1 MNLKGITTLAASA
14 VFAAA
19 AVAQGGISVIVNGTP
34 VTFHGVGPQ
43 EVNGRVLV
51 PLRGVLE
58 QMGAYVDWEPAGQL
72 VTAQQGNTTI
82 SLRIGSNTAQVN
94 NRPVSLDVPAEIFR
108 GNTLVPLRFMS
119 EALGADVRWEPNQY
133 AVVINTGST
142 SGARGQNY
150 NPPPE
155 AQAHIDSLTFDRTGW
170 VSAGSQITFRVHGT
184 PGGRAALTI
193 PGVASDI
200 PMEEVSPGDY
210 QLTWTVPEDRS
221 RINVGRLAP
230 SVRLNVA
237 TSEKTFQYTPTV
249 VSGNEPPPVIGVLTP
264 DDRATVTVRR
274 PTISAS
280 FDDSVG
286 SGIDPQSIRMT
297 VDGRDVTPDASIN
310 SNQISYTPSVGFSPG
325 RHDVRVTASDM
336 SGNQVSKAWS
346 FRIGAD
352 GGRIIRSFNVTGLDN
367 ARPGDVLEF
376 TMLAAPGGQA
386 SFSVGDI
393 IHDKPM
399 VERNPGQYVGTY
411 TLRRDDDLTDQPVSA
426 RFVARSGEV
435 YTVNAKDRVD
445 LNAPLDPPTLISP
458 RTDVP
463 VTNPLVIEGNAPPD
477 SRVQIH
483 VDYSTVVDGNTRM
496 TGQVAD
502 LVVVADSNG
511 HFETNPIDLST
522 FIHGRGIRYVV
533 TATTLGTRDQKS
545 APTSVTI
552 SR

>member
-1 MNLKGITTLAASA
+1 MNLKRITVLAAST

-19 AVAQGGISVIVNGTP
+19 AMAQGGISVIVDGNP

-72 VTAQQGNTTI
+72 VTAQRGDTTI
-82 SLRIGSNTAQVN
+82 ELRIGSTTARVN
-94 NRPVSLDVPAEIFR
+94 NSPVSLDVPAEIYR
-108 GNTLVPLRFMS
+108 GNTMVPLRFMS

-150 NPPPE
+150 NPPLL
-155 AQAHIDSLTFDRTGW
+155 AKAHIDSLTFDRTGW
-170 VSAGSQITFRVHGT
+170 VSAGSQITFRMRGT
-184 PGGRAALTI
+184 PGGTASLTI
-193 PGVASDI
+193 PGVASNI
-200 PMEEVSPGDY
+200 PMDEVSPGEY
-210 QLTWTVPEDRS
+210 ELAWTVPDDRN
-221 RINVGRLAP
+221 RINVARLAP
-230 SVRLNVA
+230 SVRLDVNN
-237 TSEKTFQYTPTV
+237 SERTFQYAPPVAT
-249 VSGNEPPPVIGVLTP
+249 GNEEPPIIGSLTP

-310 SNQISYTPSVGFSPG
+310 SNEISYTPSVGFSPG

-346 FRIGAD
+346 FRVGAD
-352 GGRIIRSFNVTGLDN
+352 GGRTIRSFTVTGFDN

-376 TMLAAPGGQA
+376 TMMAAPGGQA
-386 SFSVGDI
+386 TFSIGDI

-411 TLRRDDDLTDQPVSA
+411 TLRRDDDLTDQPVTA
-426 RFVARSGEV
+426 RFIARSGEV
-435 YTVNAKDRVD
+435 YTVNAKDHVD

-458 RTDVP
+458 RADEAVD
-463 VTNPLVIEGNAPPD
+463 NPLVVEGNAPPD
-477 SRVQIH
+477 SRVHVH
-483 VDYSTVVDGNTRM
+483 VDYSTNVGGATRM

-502 LVVVADSNG
+502 VVVVADANG
-511 HFETNPIDLST
+511 HFETDPIDLST
-522 FIHGRGIRYVV
+522 YIQGRDVRYVV
-533 TATTLGTRDQKS
+533 TATTLGVRDRKS
-545 APTSVTI
+545 APTSVTV